1 MLYSLKGAYPA
12 ELPNRIRLSDG
23 STRTDVDNF
32 TEKMIADAGYVTVSN
47 PPSVAITQTCTWNG
61 SDWVVEEAPE
71 WKMQQLKEAY
81 LSSVKEEQHAIL
93 LIYYRIKIEELE
105 KNGEN
110 LKYNMDELTAYIK
123 KIEAIQDTYNEDTMS
138 VSWPQ
143 KPNKIGSDG
152 SE

>member
-47 PPSVAITQTCTWNG
+47 PPSVAITQTCTWDG
-61 SDWVVEEAPE
+61 SDWVVEQVPE
-71 WKMQQLKEAY
+71 WKMQELKQDI
-81 LSSVKEEQHAIL
+81 LSSVREEQDAL
-93 LIYYRIKIEELE
+93 LLTYYRIKVEELE

-110 LKYNMDELTAYIK
+110 LSYNMEELTAYLEK
-123 KIEAIQDTYNEDTMS
+123 LEVIQDTYNEDTMS

>member
-23 STRTDVDNF
+23 STRTDVNNF

-61 SDWVVEEAPE
+61 SDWVVEEASE
-71 WKMQQLKEAY
+71 WKMQQLKEAF

-110 LKYNMDELTAYIK
+110 LSYNMEELTAYIK

-143 KPNKIGSDG
+143 KPSKIGSDG